1 MLAIKDTLADQTAQ
15 DTIEVRLEEIRYG
28 ARATNLFVF
37 RRPDG
42 AALPPAEAGAH
53 VDVLLPNGLTRQY
66 SLLLD
71 GREPAVYTIGVK
83 RDEHGGGGSRYLH
96 DQVTVGTMLRISSPR
111 NNFRLRDGDHHTVLI
126 AGGIG
131 ITPVWSMLHTLSA
144 RGQPWEL
151 HYSCRT
157 RDDALFADSLVG
169 RSGVHPHFDDEHGGA
184 VLDLAAVV
192 AAAPRGAH
200 FYCCGPAPML
210 TAFSGATNSIVDDRV
225 HVEYFTPKH
234 EAADGG
240 FLVRLERSG
249 TEHFVPEGCSIL
261 DTLRA
266 AGLDMPSSCEQGICG
281 TCETPVLAGVPDH
294 RDSILTESERQ
305 ANDTMMICCSGC
317 SGDRLVL
324 DL

>member
-1 MLAIKDTLADQTAQ
+1 MLAIEDPVAAPAATDTV
-15 DTIEVRLEEIRYG
+15 EVRLEEIRYG

-42 AALPPAEAGAH
+42 SALPPAEAGAH
-53 VDVLLPNGLTRQY
+53 VDLVLPNGLTRQY
-66 SLLLD
+66 SLVLD
-71 GREPAVYTIGVK
+71 GREPGAYTVGVK

-96 DQVTVGTMLRISSPR
+96 DQVTVGSTLRISLPR
-111 NNFRLRDGDHHTVLI
+111 NNFRLHNGDHHTVLI

-131 ITPVWSMLHTLSA
+131 ITPIWSMLHTLSA
-144 RGQPWEL
+144 RGRPWEL

-157 RDDALFADSLVG
+157 RADALFATALAG
-169 RSGVHPHFDDEHGGA
+169 RPGVHHHFDDEHGGA
-184 VLDLAAVV
+184 VLDLTAIV
-192 AAAPRGAH
+192 AAAPPGTH

-210 TAFSGATNSIVDDRV
+210 DAFTAATESIVDDRV
-225 HVEYFTPKH
+225 HVEYFTPRH
-234 EAADGG
+234 EAAGGG
-240 FLVRLERSG
+240 FVVRLERSG
-249 TEHFVPEGCSIL
+249 AEHYVGEDSSIL

-266 AGLDMPSSCEQGICG
+266 AGMDLPSSCEQGICG

-294 RDSILTESERQ
+294 RDSILTESERR

-317 SGDRLVL
+317 VGDRLVL